1 MKRSKKSKSDEWE
14 TPPKLFYAIEKLTK
28 CKFKL
33 DVAANYK
40 NSKCSYFLTDAF
52 SLPWRLDDDG
62 SFAGGND
69 VWCNAPGTMIK
80 QFVDKAVDQWITHN
94 MNIVML
100 IPVNTL
106 ANKSFQLVWE
116 MFREGHVDIF
126 PLFGIRP
133 HFLWKGKK
141 SEYGSRNGYIVVHF
155 KKW

>member
-14 TPPKLFYAIEKLTK
+14 TPDKLFHAIEKLTK
-28 CKFKL
+28 CKFML
-33 DVAANYK
+33 DVACTNK
-40 NSKCSYFLTDAF
+40 NCKTEDGLLTA
-52 SLPWRLDDDG
+52 LG
-62 SFAGGND
+62 STSWISAGD
-69 VWCNAPGTMIK
+69 VWCNAPGNKIK
-80 QFVDKAVDQWITHN
+80 EFVDKAVDQWITHN

>member
-14 TPPKLFYAIEKLTK
+14 TPPDLFKAICKLTGVK
-28 CKFKL
+28 PKL
-33 DVAANYK
+33 DVAANFYNK
-40 NSKCSYFLTDAF
+40 KCEHYI
-52 SLPWRLDDDG
+52 PDDRY
-62 SFAGGND
+62 GGALNKEIPEHQWTVD
-69 VWCNAPGTMIK
+69 SWCNAPGSKIK
-80 QFVDKAVDQWITHN
+80 KFVDRAVEHWIEN
-94 MNIVML
+94 NVNIVML
-100 IPVNTL
+100 LPVNTL

-141 SEYGSRNGYIVVHF
+141 SKYGSRNGYIVVHF